1 MTNWIDRDL
10 KHIWHPYT
18 QMKDTE
24 KYPPILIDKAEGIKL
39 YDEDGNFYYDVIS
52 SWWCNVHGHNHRAIK
67 KAITKQL
74 NSLDHTLLS
83 GFTHKPVIELSER
96 LVEITPAELEKVF
109 YTDNGSTSVEAA
121 LKISFQYWRN
131 IGKKDKT
138 KFVSVDLGY
147 HGDTIG
153 AMSVGGQTLF
163 SKTFSPL
170 LFDTFK
176 APSPY
181 CYRCPLGKKRDT
193 CSLDCINNLEDILK
207 KHSAEISAVI
217 LEPIFMGAGGM
228 IIYPV
233 EYLKKVRE
241 LCTKYDVHLILDEV
255 ATGFG
260 KTGKMFAFEH
270 AESCPDFLCL
280 SKGLTSGTLPLAA
293 TLTTR
298 KIFDAFYDDYAQF
311 KTLYHGH
318 TYTGNPIASAAAV
331 ASLKL
336 FKQENTLENVN
347 KLIPILHKRL
357 EEFNRFSMV
366 GDVRCFGLIGIC
378 EIVEDKK
385 TKAPFP
391 VEKRMGQ
398 VIYRKGLKKNL
409 ILRPLGNNMYIMPPL
424 CTTVEQLND
433 ILDKTEQVLKSFNGL

>member
-1 MTNWIDRDL
+1 
-10 KHIWHPYT
+10 
-18 QMKDTE
+18 
-24 KYPPILIDKAEGIKL
+24 
-39 YDEDGNFYYDVIS
+39 
-52 SWWCNVHGHNHRAIK
+52 
-67 KAITKQL
+67 
-74 NSLDHTLLS
+74 
-83 GFTHKPVIELSER
+83 
-96 LVEITPAELEKVF
+96 
-109 YTDNGSTSVEAA
+109 
-121 LKISFQYWRN
+121 
-131 IGKKDKT
+131 
-138 KFVSVDLGY
+138 
-147 HGDTIG
+147 
-153 AMSVGGQTLF
+153 MSVGGQTLF

>member
-1 MTNWIDRDL
+1 
-10 KHIWHPYT
+10 
-18 QMKDTE
+18 MKDTE